1 MHLFSESK
9 LNGNEYIEKQNH
21 LFPKSNSE
29 KTPPCLE
36 IHTSHSLVGFFSW
49 GKGLGRQIVK
59 KNMDVYF

>member
-9 LNGNEYIEKQNH
+9 LNGNEI
-21 LFPKSNSE
+21 LMFPKSNSE

-36 IHTSHSLVGFFSW
+36 IHTSHSLVCFF
-49 GKGLGRQIVK
+49 LGGRAWPGEANCK